1 MLLTRLARFQ
11 LAIFGVVT
19 VICLALITTSY
30 LHLPAAVGL
39 GVYNVDA
46 KFVVGGGIYQNA
58 NVTYRGVTVGRVTN
72 VGLTDN
78 GVTARMRLNT
88 DTPVPDNVTA
98 TVKSVSAIGEQYIDL
113 VPPANVS
120 KNILKN
126 GATKQVRTSKN
137 FHLTEDGW
145 DILREADRF
154 EQAAERVQVG
164 GTALH
169 PIYADAQPTKAT
181 KAEDGRTATPAQI
194 DRAHAILTAMN
205 PTDMFDL
212 LDTFTVP
219 SKQDL
224 AHMTRAEISDLIKE
238 AKDI

>member
-113 VPPANVS
+113 VPPAGAS
-120 KNILKN
+120 KNMLKG
-126 GATKQVRTSKN
+126 GATIGASFTVRKIS
-137 FHLTEDGW
+137 FGEGV
-145 DILREADRF
+145 
-154 EQAAERVQVG
+154 ERVFPLYSTNIDSIEVVRRG
-164 GTALH
+164 RVRRAKLYYLRSRRGKSARIAEVTN
-169 PIYADAQPTKAT
+169 YKE
-181 KAEDGRTATPAQI
+181 KAE
-194 DRAHAILTAMN
+194 
-205 PTDMFDL
+205 
-212 LDTFTVP
+212 
-219 SKQDL
+219 
-224 AHMTRAEISDLIKE
+224 
-238 AKDI
+238 

>member
-120 KNILKN
+120 KNMLKN
-126 GATKQVRTSKN
+126 GATIGVDRTAV
-137 FHLTEDGW
+137 GQ
-145 DILREADRF
+145 DIVDLLNQAQSLVSSISNTRLQDLLRESFKAF
-154 EQAAERVQVG
+154 NMSLKFLFSNV
-164 GTALH
+164 
-169 PIYADAQPTKAT
+169 DAFH
-181 KAEDGRTATPAQI
+181 G
-194 DRAHAILTAMN
+194 
-205 PTDMFDL
+205 
-212 LDTFTVP
+212 P
-219 SKQDL
+219 S
-224 AHMTRAEISDLIKE
+224 ANR
-238 AKDI
+238 

>member
-1 MLLTRLARFQ
+1 MATKITTTHFTKIDDEWVIKAP
-11 LAIFGVVT
+11 AGTANPGDTVT
-19 VICLALITTSY
+19 V
-30 LHLPAAVGL
+30 H
-39 GVYNVDA
+39 
-46 KFVVGGGIYQNA
+46 
-58 NVTYRGVTVGRVTN
+58 
-72 VGLTDN
+72 
-78 GVTARMRLNT
+78 
-88 DTPVPDNVTA
+88 
-98 TVKSVSAIGEQYIDL
+98 
-113 VPPANVS
+113 
-120 KNILKN
+120 LKN
-126 GATKQVRTSKN
+126 GAIKQVRTSRN

-154 EQAAERVQVG
+154 EQEAERVQVG

-181 KAEDGRTATPAQI
+181 KAEDGRTATPAQV

-238 AKDI
+238 AKGI

>member
-113 VPPANVS
+113 VPPPADPS
-120 KNILKN
+120 KNMLKN
-126 GATKQVRTSKN
+126 GATIGV
-137 FHLTEDGW
+137 D
-145 DILREADRF
+145 
-154 EQAAERVQVG
+154 
-164 GTALH
+164 
-169 PIYADAQPTKAT
+169 
-181 KAEDGRTATPAQI
+181 RTAVGQDI
-194 DRAHAILTAMN
+194 V
-205 PTDMFDL
+205 DL
-212 LDTFTVP
+212 LNQAQSLV
-219 SKQDL
+219 SSISN
-224 AHMTRAEISDLIKE
+224 TRL
-238 AKDI
+238 